1 MNLTRRDFGRAALVG
16 AAATTLPAALSTT
29 DARAAAAT
37 APATDAAEQKELQ
50 RLHRKA
56 AAEGGEVVVYMGGDA
71 PGFWDFISG
80 GFTAA
85 FPDVKIHMVTDL
97 SKYHNARIDNQL
109 ATGDLVADVAIL
121 QTTQDF
127 DRWKAAGELLQYRPT
142 GYDQVFANAKD
153 DDGYWIGVFYAAFSP
168 LVATSALPSDPSTFR
183 ATDLLTPTFTD
194 KIIATYP
201 NDDDAVLFQYKLT
214 IDRYGW
220 DWLERFVAQKP
231 TFLRGVPGSAAG
243 IANGPYLATPAS
255 AGNVGPR
262 GQQVL
267 SRYDH
272 FTSWAQRRDLA
283 PRQSS
288 EHCEALPQLA
298 AVPADAEEPDRDLD
312 LVPARRRRTSG
323 LAEAVGRLP
332 HHRPARL
339 PGLHARPGGRRPLPL
354 AGGALRRTRTRGR
367 SRRPVRRPRTHPR
380 PVLTP
385 HFLEFS

>member
-231 TFLRGVPGSAAG
+231 TFLRGVPGSSAG

-262 GQQVL
+262 GQQIL

-272 FTSWAQRRDLA
+272 FTSWAQRAAILRRASHQNTAKLFLSWLLSRQTQKNLIATWTWSPRADVAPPAWLKPLADYRTTDPRAFPAFMRD
-283 PRQSS
+283 Q
-288 EHCEALPQLA
+288 A
-298 AVPADAEEPDRDLD
+298 AVDRFRSQVELYVGPVHGADPGDPSAALG
-312 LVPARRRRTSG
+312 RTP
-323 LAEAVGRLP
+323 GR
-332 HHRPARL
+332 
-339 PGLHARPGGRRPLPL
+339 
-354 AGGALRRTRTRGR
+354 
-367 SRRPVRRPRTHPR
+367 
-380 PVLTP
+380 
-385 HFLEFS
+385 F